1 MEKTQLEV
9 LGLAPSPIR
18 NDAFLLI
25 LGEVIGERHLPI
37 LVGTREA
44 QAIALALEEEK
55 VSRPMPHD
63 LLGTVLISLGYTVEE
78 ILITDLQNDVF
89 FSRMVLSNG
98 QNTITVEA
106 RPSDAIAVGL
116 RFQADIWIN
125 TALLDTLP
133 VLEQKGPLLI
143 ARPPQPTPKAI
154 SEYSIDTLE
163 KLLKR
168 AVKMEEYEKAALFRD
183 ELKRRTKQ

>member
-1 MEKTQLEV
+1 M
-9 LGLAPSPIR
+9 R
-18 NDAFLLI
+18 NEAFLVL
-25 LGEVIGERHLPI
+25 LGEVTGERHLPI

-44 QAIALALEEEK
+44 QAIALALEEETMT
-55 VSRPMPHD
+55 RPMPHD
-63 LLGTVLISLGYTVEE
+63 LLSTTLMSLGYTIDE
-78 ILITDLQNDVF
+78 ILITDLKDDIF
-89 FSRMVLSNG
+89 FSKMVLSNG
-98 QNTITVEA
+98 QNTITVDA

-116 RFQADIWIN
+116 RFKADIWID

-154 SEYSIDTLE
+154 TECSIGTLE
-163 KLLKR
+163 KLLKK
-168 AVKMEEYEKAALFRD
+168 AVKMEEYERAALVRD